1 MLEHPAR
8 FQRLAE
14 DFLTLPDPSRRAR
27 VLPCGDIPSNPVPS
41 G

>member
-14 DFLTLPDPSRRAR
+14 DFLTLPDPSQIALKEEGRRR
-27 VLPCGDIPSNPVPS
+27 FQ
-41 G
+41 